1 MSGKFVKNNAGIAIT
16 AMCACAALLVAGCGG
31 VDEHTTT
38 STDQQRM
45 ENAAMQL
52 AVEKARKANAAK
64 MRGERSAAT
73 N

>member
-1 MSGKFVKNNAGIAIT
+1 MSSKFVKSQAGIAVT
-16 AMCACAALLVAGCGG
+16 SMCACAALLLVGCGG
-31 VDEHTTT
+31 ADEYTTS

-45 ENAAMQL
+45 ENAAMQQ

-64 MRGERSAAT
+64 MRGERSAAS

>member
-1 MSGKFVKNNAGIAIT
+1 MSSRFVKNKAGTAIT
-16 AMCACAALLVAGCGG
+16 TMCACAALLLAGCGG
-31 VDEHTTT
+31 VDEQPA

-45 ENAAMQL
+45 ENAAMHL